1 MPWLLLDVVWIVLFA
16 ILGLQDHAG
25 DSPPLAVLSVAWPF
39 FVGYLISLIV
49 LRLGRAPRSLA
60 RGTLVWLGTLVIGI
74 AIRTV
79 LKGYLPEPV
88 FIIIAALFLG
98 LGFVG
103 WRVVALIIC
112 RRRANRDS
120 ATDST

>member
-25 DSPPLAVLSVAWPF
+25 DSPPLVVFGVTWPF

-49 LRLGRAPRSLA
+49 LRLARAPQSLV
-60 RGTLVWLGTLVIGI
+60 RGTLVWLGTLVIGM

-79 LKGYLPEPV
+79 LKGYLPEPA

-98 LGFVG
+98 LGLVG